1 MTPCIVLISDN
12 LGGKK
17 ANISTCWAVYFK
29 YLTPYTGNKH
39 TTYHSYRIHPDN
51 NKNTATSETI
61 LSIQRKKLNIRWR
74 NKAYITIA
82 IIDIPNIQIY

>member
-1 MTPCIVLISDN
+1 MT
-12 LGGKK
+12 
-17 ANISTCWAVYFK
+17 
-29 YLTPYTGNKH
+29 YTGNKH
-39 TTYHSYRIHPDN
+39 TTYHSYSIHPDN
-51 NKNTATSETI
+51 NENTATSVTI